1 VNFYEFFAGGGFVRL
16 GLGDAWRCLF
26 ANDIDPAKTRA
37 YRRNFGTGEL
47 RCGDIGRLECT
58 DLPSQADLAWA
69 SFPCQDLS
77 AAGLGAGLSGARSG
91 LFWEFSRLIEGLS
104 AAGRAPSMLA
114 IENVLGTTTARNG
127 RDLEIICQSLSQA
140 GYRFGPLVVDASL
153 FVPQSRPRLFIIALR
168 DGMAIPDG
176 LAGSKPSSAWHPAA
190 LRRIYAQLE
199 PAEARRWIWWKPRY
213 PRGRIGGLET
223 LLETAPN
230 DVIWHSS
237 QETERLLDMMSDDV
251 REKVRRA
258 RCDGTPVIGCAY
270 VRTRP
275 TKGGAK
281 GQRLEVRLDGQAG
294 CLRTPAGGSSRQ
306 IILQLDGERIRSRLL
321 SAREAARLMGIPD
334 TYRLPDGYTDACHLV
349 GDGVA
354 VPVVSFL
361 AESIILP
368 TLKINTGTDLPVE
381 RTMPKKGRPRLNPD
395 HALTPAQRA
404 ASYRE
409 RRAALRL
416 GRVTAAAPIGDR
428 TIGHLSRL
436 LVSTH
441 LNGKN
446 PDAKTK
452 ALALTLTRQLVRSL
466 QPSLQEFGIRLDVAS
481 TDSGEQSE

>member
-1 VNFYEFFAGGGFVRL
+1 MNFYEFFAGGGFVRL

-37 YRRNFGTGEL
+37 YRLNFGAGEL
-47 RCGDIGRLECT
+47 RCGDIGMLEST
-58 DLPSQADLAWA
+58 ELPSHADLAWA

-77 AAGLGAGLSGARSG
+77 GAGLGAGLSGTRSG
-91 LFWEFSRLIEGLS
+91 LFWEFSRLIDGLS
-104 AAGRAPSMLA
+104 AAGRAPSMLVV
-114 IENVLGTTTARNG
+114 ENVLGTATARNG
-127 RDLEIICQSLSQA
+127 RDLEIICRTMSQA

-168 DGMAIPDG
+168 DGLAIPDG
-176 LAGSKPSSAWHPAA
+176 LAGSKPSSTWHPAA
-190 LRRIYAQLE
+190 LQRTYAQLE

-213 PRGRIGGLET
+213 PRGRMCSLEN

-230 DVIWHSS
+230 DLTWHSPD
-237 QETERLLDMMSDDV
+237 ETERLLDMMSDDV
-251 REKVRRA
+251 RDNVRRA
-258 RCDGTPVIGCAY
+258 RCDGAPAIGCAY

-281 GQRLEVRLDGQAG
+281 GQRLEVRLDGLAG
-294 CLRTPAGGSSRQ
+294 CLRTPGGGSSRQ

-334 TYRLPDGYTDACHLV
+334 AYRLPEGYTDAYHLV

-361 AESIILP
+361 ADSIILP

-381 RTMPKKGRPRLNPD
+381 RTKPKKGRPRLNQA

-404 ASYRE
+404 TSYRE

-416 GRVTAAAPIGDR
+416 RRVTVEAPIGDR
-428 TIGHLSRL
+428 AVGNLSRL
-436 LVSTH
+436 LVCAH

-446 PDAKTK
+446 PAAKTK
-452 ALALTLTRQLVRSL
+452 ALTLTRKLVRSL
-466 QPSLQEFGIRLDVAS
+466 QPTLQEFGIRLDVAP
-481 TDSGEQSE
+481 TDD

>member
-37 YRRNFGTGEL
+37 YRRNFGAGEL

-237 QETERLLDMMSDDV
+237 QETERLLDMMSDDA
-251 REKVRRA
+251 RENVRRA
-258 RCDGTPVIGCAY
+258 RCDGAPVIGCAY
-270 VRTRP
+270 VRTPGRRKAARSTSVLKFGLTAWP
-275 TKGGAK
+275 DACGRLAAARADKSPCSSMASASARVFSHVSLSQLASFARRLAGRVDLRRRHIFLDD
-281 GQRLEVRLDGQAG
+281 RLEL
-294 CLRTPAGGSSRQ
+294 
-306 IILQLDGERIRSRLL
+306 SRLADL
-321 SAREAARLMGIPD
+321 LDESVDI
-334 TYRLPDGYTDACHLV
+334 
-349 GDGVA
+349 VA
-354 VPVVSFL
+354 HFRVAL
-361 AESIILP
+361 
-368 TLKINTGTDLPVE
+368 
-381 RTMPKKGRPRLNPD
+381 RRRWRGRR
-395 HALTPAQRA
+395 
-404 ASYRE
+404 
-409 RRAALRL
+409 RRAA
-416 GRVTAAAPIGDR
+416 A
-428 TIGHLSRL
+428 
-436 LVSTH
+436 
-441 LNGKN
+441 
-446 PDAKTK
+446 
-452 ALALTLTRQLVRSL
+452 VR
-466 QPSLQEFGIRLDVAS
+466 R
-481 TDSGEQSE
+481 